1 MRGEMNC
8 RPNTVTRTTTTE
20 TEPPTP
26 PVQRQRGKQRPDQQH
41 QEKKARLLL
50 RRSLRPRRL
59 ARAGDWQWLSLRTTL
74 VCQTRVRLVYLQF
87 QTGIRPLPRYFFQK
101 EIFPPRPHQSQSHD
115 ESQPLPPPRGPPPL
129 ISITIIPMYLRS
141 SLVRVLM

>member
-1 MRGEMNC
+1 MNC

-41 QEKKARLLL
+41 QEKKARLL

-59 ARAGDWQWLSLRTTL
+59 ARAGDWRWLSLRTTL

-87 QTGIRPLPRYFFQK
+87 QTGIRPLPRYFSQK